1 MAVCVFYL
9 GGDNRPRRG
18 GGGEQSLFTKLA
30 RHPPWAARTHTH
42 THARAQKR
50 GGKKKGGEGSGDKI
64 SPGRPVRRIRGG
76 GSARAQLE
84 LVQARTR
91 QGGWE
96 RRRKQ
101 KGRARTRTRGEGRE
115 CFENWRRTQHPRRA
129 RKRRGKGPAGRTHA
143 PSPGFLAP
151 GWEGRTLRA
160 LTHTHTHTAKKGTWA
175 AKMDGWTK
183 KTGGRA
189 GGVGCARHQKSRGTC
204 PGSRS
209 SSGSPSACSRARTHI
224 NHARRVRTCNEG
236 WKKGRHSK
244 FVL

>member
-1 MAVCVFYL
+1 MDVGKEKRRKKRLGFCWPCVFFIWE
-9 GGDNRPRRG
+9 GTTGPAV
-18 GGGEQSLFTKLA
+18 GGGESRVSSQNSHVT
-30 RHPPWAARTHTH
+30 PPGRRAHTHTH

-129 RKRRGKGPAGRTHA
+129 RKRRGKGPGRPHA
-143 PSPGFLAP
+143 RPLPRLPSA
-151 GWEGRTLRA
+151 WVGRAHAASTN
-160 LTHTHTHTAKKGTWA
+160 THTHTHSKKRDLGSQN
-175 AKMDGWTK
+175 GWVDK
-183 KTGGRA
+183 KNGGA
-189 GGVGCARHQKSRGTC
+189 GRGCG
-204 PGSRS
+204 
-209 SSGSPSACSRARTHI
+209 
-224 NHARRVRTCNEG
+224 VRTAP
-236 WKKGRHSK
+236 KIPRHMPGEPI
-244 FVL
+244 